1 MSAVFRLMDV
11 VIGHKCEVDECL
23 FPCADN
29 ETRCYDHSHNR
40 MIEELFEFETVSC
53 RFGGMGC
60 QGQATCSNEHD
71 VPMCDACHN
80 IYQRIQVG
88 RANRDTEYNRMV
100 EQYVDILIRD
110 NEEMRR

>member
-1 MSAVFRLMDV
+1 MSMDRLEEV
-11 VIGHKCEVDECL
+11 TIGHACEVDGCSVVCT
-23 FPCADN
+23 PN
-29 ETRCYDHSHNR
+29 ENRCYDHSVMR
-40 MIEELFEFETVSC
+40 LIGTLFNETEMC
-53 RFGGMGC
+53 RFNGVNC
-60 QGQATCSNEHD
+60 TDQATACNEHD

-88 RANRDTEYNRMV
+88 RANRDIEYNRMV